1 MEYIMDLAERILY
14 YASER
19 YETWGRDSDIARIAG
34 ILRQPIVNEQ
44 IANAIVRDDIIS
56 GENDQW

>member
-1 MEYIMDLAERILY
+1 MDLAERILY